1 MNHAIAPIAQ
11 AIASVHPLLKATH
24 YVLDL
29 ETLGKT
35 PSAAIAA
42 IGCVRIENGVI
53 GTAFYRRVNVD
64 SAIAWG
70 GETDA
75 STIDFWL
82 QQSEEAR
89 AEIHDPHN
97 RLAIN
102 SALIELAEF
111 IDRPAA
117 IHGEQYVW
125 GNGATFD
132 NVIISTAFK
141 RSHIERP
148 WPYWNDRDLRTLIDL
163 YPEAKA
169 STAFVGTK
177 HHALDDAMH
186 EARILCAALALHTS
200 VHATARGTP

>member
-1 MNHAIAPIAQ
+1 MNQDLAPLALAIQ
-11 AIASVHPLLKATH
+11 AHHPLIKATH

-35 PSAAIAA
+35 PGAAIAA
-42 IGCVRIENGVI
+42 IACVRIENGAI
-53 GTAFYRRVNVD
+53 TTGFYRRVD
-64 SAIAWG
+64 YHSAISWG

-75 STIDFWL
+75 STIAFWL
-82 QQSEEAR
+82 QQSEAAR
-89 AEIHDPHN
+89 AEIYDPHN
-97 RLAIN
+97 RLTIN
-102 SALIELAEF
+102 EALLELAEF

-117 IHGEQYVW
+117 TQGRPFVW

-132 NVIISTAFK
+132 NVIITTAFK

-148 WPYWNDRDLRTLIDL
+148 WPYWNDRDLRTLVDL

-169 STAFVGTK
+169 NTPFVGDK

-186 EARILCAALALHTS
+186 EARILCAALALHT
-200 VHATARGTP
+200 TARSTP